1 MMAEVGKINMNELVS
16 PEWNPREISDDE
28 MEKLKTS
35 LKEFGYVDYLVV
47 NKVNNHIVGGNQR
60 YHALKEMGFEELD
73 VIFIEESD
81 LNREKTLNIALN
93 KISGDWDNERLE
105 ELLNELNTADIELI
119 LTGFDEFELEGLLF
133 DTDEDLDDEVVDRSI
148 EEAFNNIYEGLSE
161 NEELND
167 AKSDNRIISFYT
179 ADEDLYYKFL
189 NYLGLNSIKL
199 DKKRN
204 VRLEDLECL
213 KEPVMD

>member
-1 MMAEVGKINMNELVS
+1 MEIVKVDINELIS
-16 PEWNPREISDDE
+16 PEYNPRQITDDE
-28 MEKLKTS
+28 MEKLKNS
-35 LKEFGYVDYLVV
+35 INEFGYIAPIIV
-47 NKVNNHIVGGNQR
+47 NKHNNHIVGGNQR
-60 YHALKEMGFEELD
+60 YHALKDMGYDEID
-73 VIFIEESD
+73 VIFIEETD

-93 KISGDWDNERLE
+93 KISGDWDNEKLE
-105 ELLNELNTADIELI
+105 ELLNELNTSDIELI

-133 DTDEDLDDEVVDRSI
+133 DADEDLDDEVVDRSI

-189 NYLGLNSIKL
+189 NFLGLNSIKL

-213 KEPVMD
+213 KEQDMD

>member
-1 MMAEVGKINMNELVS
+1 MVEVGKINIDELVS
-16 PEWNPREISDDE
+16 PEWNPREISDEE
-28 MEKLKTS
+28 MEKLKNS

-47 NKVNNHIVGGNQR
+47 NKHNNHIVGGNQR
-60 YHALKEMGFEELD
+60 YHALKEMGYEELD
-73 VIFIEESD
+73 VIFIEEPD

-105 ELLNELNTADIELI
+105 ELLNELNTSDIELI

-189 NYLGLNSIKL
+189 NFLGLNSIKL

-213 KEPVMD
+213 KEPDTD

>member
-1 MMAEVGKINMNELVS
+1 MEIVKVDINELIS
-16 PEWNPREISDDE
+16 PEYNPRQITDDE
-28 MEKLKTS
+28 MEKLKNS
-35 LKEFGYVDYLVV
+35 INEFGYIAPIIV
-47 NKVNNHIVGGNQR
+47 NKHNNHIVGGNQR
-60 YHALKEMGFEELD
+60 YHALKEMGYDEID
-73 VIFIEESD
+73 VIFIEETD

-93 KISGDWDNERLE
+93 KISGDWDNEKLE
-105 ELLNELNTADIELI
+105 ELLNELNTSDIELI

-133 DTDEDLDDEVVDRSI
+133 DADEDLDDEVVDRSI

-189 NYLGLNSIKL
+189 NFLGLNSIKL

-213 KEPVMD
+213 NEPDMD

>member
-1 MMAEVGKINMNELVS
+1 MAEVGKININELVS

>member
-1 MMAEVGKINMNELVS
+1 MEIVKVDINELIS
-16 PEWNPREISDDE
+16 PEYNPRQITDDE
-28 MEKLKTS
+28 MEKLKNS
-35 LKEFGYVDYLVV
+35 INEFGYIAPIIV
-47 NKVNNHIVGGNQR
+47 NKHNNHIIGGNQR
-60 YHALKEMGFEELD
+60 YHALKDMGYDEID
-73 VIFIEESD
+73 VIFIEETD

-93 KISGDWDNERLE
+93 KISGDWDNEKLE
-105 ELLNELNTADIELI
+105 ELLNELNTSDIELI

-133 DTDEDLDDEVVDRSI
+133 DADEDLDDEVVDRSI

-189 NYLGLNSIKL
+189 NFLGLNSIKL

-213 KEPVMD
+213 KEPDMD

>member
-1 MMAEVGKINMNELVS
+1 MEIVKVDINELIS
-16 PEWNPREISDDE
+16 PEYNPRQITDDE
-28 MEKLKTS
+28 MEKLKNS
-35 LKEFGYVDYLVV
+35 INEFGYIAPIIV
-47 NKVNNHIVGGNQR
+47 NKHNNHIVGGNQR
-60 YHALKEMGFEELD
+60 YHALKEMGYDEID
-73 VIFIEESD
+73 VIFIEETD

-93 KISGDWDNERLE
+93 KISGDWDNEKLE
-105 ELLNELNTADIELI
+105 ELLNELNTSDIELI

-133 DTDEDLDDEVVDRSI
+133 DADEDLDDEVVDRSI

-189 NYLGLNSIKL
+189 NFLGLNSIKL

-213 KEPVMD
+213 KEPDMD

>member
-1 MMAEVGKINMNELVS
+1 MEIVKVDINELIS
-16 PEWNPREISDDE
+16 PEYNPRQITDDE
-28 MEKLKTS
+28 MEKLKNS
-35 LKEFGYVDYLVV
+35 INEFGYIAPLIV
-47 NKVNNHIVGGNQR
+47 NKHNNHIVGGNQR
-60 YHALKEMGFEELD
+60 YHALKEMGYDEID
-73 VIFIEESD
+73 VIFIEETD

-93 KISGDWDNERLE
+93 KISGDWDNEKLE
-105 ELLNELNTADIELI
+105 ELLNELNTSDIELI

-133 DTDEDLDDEVVDRSI
+133 DADEDLDDEVVDRSI

-189 NYLGLNSIKL
+189 NFLGLNSIKL

-213 KEPVMD
+213 KEQDMD

>member
-1 MMAEVGKINMNELVS
+1 MEIVKVDINELIS
-16 PEWNPREISDDE
+16 PEYNPRQITDDE
-28 MEKLKTS
+28 MEKLKNS
-35 LKEFGYVDYLVV
+35 INEFGYIAPIIV
-47 NKVNNHIVGGNQR
+47 NKHNNHIVGGNQR
-60 YHALKEMGFEELD
+60 YHALKDMGYDEID
-73 VIFIEESD
+73 VIFIEETD

-93 KISGDWDNERLE
+93 KISGDWDNEKLE
-105 ELLNELNTADIELI
+105 ELLNELNTSDIELI

-133 DTDEDLDDEVVDRSI
+133 DADEDLDDEVVDRSI

-189 NYLGLNSIKL
+189 NFLGLNSIKL

-213 KEPVMD
+213 KEPDMD

>member
-1 MMAEVGKINMNELVS
+1 MEIVKVDINELIS
-16 PEWNPREISDDE
+16 PEYNPRQITDDE
-28 MEKLKTS
+28 MEKLKNS
-35 LKEFGYVDYLVV
+35 INEFGYIAPIIV
-47 NKVNNHIVGGNQR
+47 NKHNNHIVGGNQR
-60 YHALKEMGFEELD
+60 YHALKDMGYDEID
-73 VIFIEESD
+73 VIFIEETD

-93 KISGDWDNERLE
+93 KISGDWDNEKLE
-105 ELLNELNTADIELI
+105 ELLNELNTSDIELI

-133 DTDEDLDDEVVDRSI
+133 DADEDLDDEVVDRSI

-189 NYLGLNSIKL
+189 NFLGLNSIKL

-204 VRLEDLECL
+204 IRLEDLECL
-213 KEPVMD
+213 KEQGMD

>member
-1 MMAEVGKINMNELVS
+1 MAEVGKININELVS

-148 EEAFNNIYEGLSE
+148 EEAFNNIYEGLCE

>member
-1 MMAEVGKINMNELVS
+1 MAEVGKININELVS

-213 KEPVMD
+213 KELVMD

>member
-1 MMAEVGKINMNELVS
+1 MEIVKVDINELIS
-16 PEWNPREISDDE
+16 PEYNPRQITDDE
-28 MEKLKTS
+28 MGKLKNS
-35 LKEFGYVDYLVV
+35 INEFGYIAPIIV
-47 NKVNNHIVGGNQR
+47 NKHNNHIVGGNQR
-60 YHALKEMGFEELD
+60 YHALKDMGYDEID
-73 VIFIEESD
+73 VIFIEETD

-93 KISGDWDNERLE
+93 KISGDWDNEKLE
-105 ELLNELNTADIELI
+105 ELLNELNTSDIELI

-133 DTDEDLDDEVVDRSI
+133 DADEDLDDEVVDRSI

-189 NYLGLNSIKL
+189 NFLGLNSIKL

-213 KEPVMD
+213 KEPDMD

>member
-1 MMAEVGKINMNELVS
+1 MEIVKVDINELIS
-16 PEWNPREISDDE
+16 PEYNPRQITDDE
-28 MEKLKTS
+28 MEKLKNS
-35 LKEFGYVDYLVV
+35 INEFGYIAPIIV
-47 NKVNNHIVGGNQR
+47 NKHNNHIVGGNQR
-60 YHALKEMGFEELD
+60 YHALKEMGYDEID
-73 VIFIEESD
+73 VIFIEETD

-93 KISGDWDNERLE
+93 KISGDWDNEKLE
-105 ELLNELNTADIELI
+105 ELLNELNTSDIELI

-133 DTDEDLDDEVVDRSI
+133 DADEDLDDEVVDRSI

-189 NYLGLNSIKL
+189 NFLGLNSIKL

-213 KEPVMD
+213 KEQDMD

>member
-1 MMAEVGKINMNELVS
+1 MVS

-189 NYLGLNSIKL
+189 NYFYMNYSQYSLL
-199 DKKRN
+199 
-204 VRLEDLECL
+204 
-213 KEPVMD
+213 